1 MTAGHR
7 SRSGLLAVS
16 WALLGVLGG
25 HLLTYAILF
34 PDAHVHDAV
43 LAESGHGWTA
53 LLGPAALTALVV
65 ALGLGLLGGF
75 RRDPSRDVRFTT
87 LLLLQVGLFAGM
99 ELAERVATS
108 GLTVDTLWHDLTG
121 HGLGAILVLGI
132 AIQAVTAWLG
142 SRVSR
147 LVAAVAERL
156 RAAAPRRRPAHPH
169 LVPVSVS
176 RPAVRPGGA
185 HGSRGPPALLV
196 RTVPTPWAA

>member
-1 MTAGHR
+1 MSSGRR
-7 SRSGLLAVS
+7 SRSALIAVA

-25 HLLTYAILF
+25 HLLTYALLY

-53 LLGPAALTALVV
+53 LLGPATLTALVI
-65 ALGLGLLGGF
+65 ALGLGLLGGV
-75 RRDPSRDVRFTT
+75 RRDHARGVRFTT

-99 ELAERVATS
+99 ELVERVASS
-108 GLTVDTLWHDLTG
+108 GLTLDTLRHHLAD
-121 HGLGAILVLGI
+121 HGLLAILLLGGAIQV
-132 AIQAVTAWLG
+132 VTAWLG

-156 RAAAPRRRPAHPH
+156 RPAPPRRRLAHPR

-176 RPAVRPGGA
+176 RPAARQVRA
-185 HGSRGPPALLV
+185 HGSRGPPALVMRPL
-196 RTVPTPWAA
+196 PTPWAA